1 MHRAAVLSTSLSA
14 LRGWAGAALP
24 RAGWGCLSFKSAQF
38 SVFYL
43 FKMKSSGL
51 LGFVFWKRENN
62 MAPGQE
68 WSWPL
73 FRCWSQETEPALGA
87 LVGMRPPNHCGNCQ
101 GQRSTSGCSRP
112 PGCPCRAAESCWE
125 VPKAASAVL
134 SAPQEMPEKLSSP
147 PRHLETVSTRNE
159 ARSAPGAP
167 SPQPRGAGGVGQAGG
182 AARLRHIQV
191 PRALHMLH

>member
-1 MHRAAVLSTSLSA
+1 MN
-14 LRGWAGAALP
+14 P
-24 RAGWGCLSFKSAQF
+24 
-38 SVFYL
+38 
-43 FKMKSSGL
+43 SGL

-87 LVGMRPPNHCGNCQ
+87 LVGMRPPNRCGNCQ

-134 SAPQEMPEKLSSP
+134 LAPQEMPEKLSSP
-147 PRHLETVSTRNE
+147 PRHSQSTIWKLYLPGTR
-159 ARSAPGAP
+159 RRGLPGAP
-167 SPQPRGAGGVGQAGG
+167 SPQSRGAGGVRQAGG